1 MNAPRVLFLN
11 HTGAISGAEMVLLDV
26 VRACESPAAFLFEE
40 GALGGKLRSLGVK
53 VVQSRFGA
61 GFAGIKRDTSLFKAL
76 PLAGKM
82 SALVAELALAARR
95 YDVLYAN
102 SQKAFVLGS
111 LAASIARRPLIWHLH
126 DIIGKAHFGAGQR
139 RLQVALANRFAGCVV
154 APSRSVADAF
164 IAEGGRS
171 RLACV
176 VPNGLDMEPAGSP
189 EAEARQELGL
199 PSGPLIGVFSRL
211 APWKGQHVVLQALA
225 KLPGVHCIVA
235 GSALF
240 GEDAYAAS
248 LRLLASDLGIEDRV
262 TFLGQRGDVPALMR
276 AVDIVVHPSVDPE
289 PFGRTLVEAMLARTP
304 VIATDAGRRLRDPGW
319 RRGRD
324 AGASRRCRRADG
336 GDTRD
341 AGGKSGACGADLPG
355 GDPRPRP
362 LRHGTDAPRHRGAD
376 RARRRKRAPMRSAA
390 AIAAAPERAV
400 PGWLPA
406 AALIAITA
414 LLGPQLGGATRP
426 LFLLG
431 CLATGWYAW
440 SRSPGAHMQAVLAL
454 FCFAPFLRRLV
465 DLSAGF
471 DPGGLMIAGPL
482 LALLVP
488 LPEFREFA
496 LPEGRRIGGLG
507 PILVFSACVV
517 YAVLDYR
524 RAGRVVPGR
533 QRRA

>member
-1 MNAPRVLFLN
+1 MSAPRVLFLN

-139 RLQVALANRFAGCVV
+139 RLQIGLANRFAGCVV

-176 VPNGLDMEPAGSP
+176 VPNGLDMEPAGLP

-304 VIATDAGRRLRDPGW
+304 VIATDAGAASEILDGGEAGTLVPPG
-319 RRGRD
+319 D
-324 AGASRRCRRADG
+324 AGALTEAIRETLAGSPALAARIDLAE
-336 GDTRD
+336 D
-341 AGGKSGACGADLPG
+341 A
-355 GDPRPRP
+355 RPRP

-376 RARRRKRAPMRSAA
+376 RARCRKRAPMRSAA
-390 AIAAAPERAV
+390 AIAAGPERAV

-414 LLGPQLGGATRP
+414 LVRAAAWRRRPAAVSARLPCHGLVRLVALARRAYAGGARP
-426 LFLLG
+426 VLFRTVLAAARGPVRRFRSGRLDDRG
-431 CLATGWYAW
+431 AASCLARA
-440 SRSPGAHMQAVLAL
+440 AA
-454 FCFAPFLRRLV
+454 
-465 DLSAGF
+465 
-471 DPGGLMIAGPL
+471 
-482 LALLVP
+482 
-488 LPEFREFA
+488 
-496 LPEGRRIGGLG
+496 RI
-507 PILVFSACVV
+507 PRVRA
-517 YAVLDYR
+517 
-524 RAGRVVPGR
+524 AGRAAGR
-533 QRRA
+533 GAWPYPRI

>member
-1 MNAPRVLFLN
+1 MSAPRVMFLN

-26 VRACESPAAFLFEE
+26 VRACESPAAFLFED

-139 RLQVALANRFAGCVV
+139 RLQIGLANRFAGCVV

-176 VPNGLDMEPAGSP
+176 VPNGLDMEPAGLP

-248 LRLLASDLGIEDRV
+248 LRMLASDLGIEDRV

-304 VIATDAGRRLRDPGW
+304 VIATDAGAASEILDGGEAGTLVPPG
-319 RRGRD
+319 D
-324 AGASRRCRRADG
+324 AGALTEAIRETLAGNAALAARIERAEARARDLYGTGPMRRAI
-336 GDTRD
+336 
-341 AGGKSGACGADLPG
+341 AG
-355 GDPRPRP
+355 
-362 LRHGTDAPRHRGAD
+362 
-376 RARRRKRAPMRSAA
+376 
-390 AIAAAPERAV
+390 
-400 PGWLPA
+400 
-406 AALIAITA
+406 LIARVA
-414 LLGPQLGGATRP
+414 ESG
-426 LFLLG
+426 
-431 CLATGWYAW
+431 
-440 SRSPGAHMQAVLAL
+440 
-454 FCFAPFLRRLV
+454 RL
-465 DLSAGF
+465 
-471 DPGGLMIAGPL
+471 
-482 LALLVP
+482 
-488 LPEFREFA
+488 
-496 LPEGRRIGGLG
+496 
-507 PILVFSACVV
+507 
-517 YAVLDYR
+517 
-524 RAGRVVPGR
+524 
-533 QRRA
+533 